1 MNKRT
6 IMFCIFTV
14 NLLLFL
20 SYNIIKFSTYPNEQ
34 IGLNKECFTVSCPD
48 EIEREEYI
56 DILYTIS
63 NGISADI
70 MLIHLND
77 DYTYDFY
84 RTDSDNKF
92 IELED
97 IDDPSGSYATHPA
110 NGEKKI
116 NGFITKDNGFRIL
129 PMITLKSSDMD
140 LSVQELMVNSED
152 AKGIIDEL
160 LKYGMIIDAERG
172 VSIENDFSSLY
183 LVIIIFMI
191 FLVISEIIYA
201 FSRSNEMIILKTMGF
216 RNNDIV
222 RKECKSTFFFF
233 FIIFIIVIL
242 INVIIFSMIFD
253 LKSSLLFLKKISVKS
268 IIYIVSAI
276 AIFGLSILL
285 VSSQCNI
292 RNSKGMKFNRELFYI
307 TAGFKSFFLIVLAI
321 LITRS
326 ASDSLK
332 LYNMFQNTELII
344 NTYSDYACTEL
355 NTRLEDPMDYPDKY
369 ASKFLEFYRNMNTDN
384 NLVIADFGSL
394 NNIEETKE
402 NNIPQVTINSNYIDL
417 TNNIFGVDGIPL
429 DSSMLKKEKI
439 NFLVPDGY
447 DVSKLTKIN
456 ISEEDLNYI
465 YYSSDSRFF
474 TFSNEINISEGGYCC
489 NVIAEIY
496 DPEFEYNHT
505 SSLTFTAF
513 MSSFL
518 SNSMFFKYDL
528 QNQKSAYEQ
537 IYPVL
542 NKTEID
548 KIMFSANSVEELF
561 NENLKQF
568 KNNFVFEFIQLIIVC
583 GSFIILVI
591 YTTELY
597 YRNYAKDIALKVI
610 NGYCFIEI
618 FFNRMIFKAIL
629 LPLLIFLRSVSFPV
643 ALFCVLSE
651 QIIFVICV
659 RKNIKRSTVSVFKE
673 E

>member
-1 MNKRT
+1 M
-6 IMFCIFTV
+6 
-14 NLLLFL
+14 
-20 SYNIIKFSTYPNEQ
+20 
-34 IGLNKECFTVSCPD
+34 
-48 EIEREEYI
+48 
-56 DILYTIS
+56 
-63 NGISADI
+63 
-70 MLIHLND
+70 
-77 DYTYDFY
+77 
-84 RTDSDNKF
+84 
-92 IELED
+92 
-97 IDDPSGSYATHPA
+97 
-110 NGEKKI
+110 
-116 NGFITKDNGFRIL
+116 
-129 PMITLKSSDMD
+129 
-140 LSVQELMVNSED
+140 
-152 AKGIIDEL
+152 
-160 LKYGMIIDAERG
+160 
-172 VSIENDFSSLY
+172 
-183 LVIIIFMI
+183 
-191 FLVISEIIYA
+191 
-201 FSRSNEMIILKTMGF
+201 
-216 RNNDIV
+216 
-222 RKECKSTFFFF
+222 
-233 FIIFIIVIL
+233 
-242 INVIIFSMIFD
+242 
-253 LKSSLLFLKKISVKS
+253 
-268 IIYIVSAI
+268 
-276 AIFGLSILL
+276 
-285 VSSQCNI
+285 
-292 RNSKGMKFNRELFYI
+292 
-307 TAGFKSFFLIVLAI
+307 
-321 LITRS
+321 
-326 ASDSLK
+326 
-332 LYNMFQNTELII
+332 
-344 NTYSDYACTEL
+344 
-355 NTRLEDPMDYPDKY
+355 
-369 ASKFLEFYRNMNTDN
+369 
-384 NLVIADFGSL
+384 
-394 NNIEETKE
+394 
-402 NNIPQVTINSNYIDL
+402 
-417 TNNIFGVDGIPL
+417 
-429 DSSMLKKEKI
+429 
-439 NFLVPDGY
+439 
-447 DVSKLTKIN
+447 
-456 ISEEDLNYI
+456 NYI